1 MAQNEGFT
9 NHYGAVRMRIT
20 GSGSLI
26 MTLYSLDDVN
36 SVTLSPFT
44 MSATTNKELTRLSN
58 FNEQRAALEIK
69 TTEID
74 ETFLIN
80 KIVIFHKPVTSGEFP
95 G

>member
-1 MAQNEGFT
+1 MTNEGFS
-9 NHYGAVRMRIT
+9 NHYTAVRMRVT
-20 GSGSLI
+20 GSGSLV

-36 SVTLSPFT
+36 SLTLVPFTLS
-44 MSATTNKELTRLSN
+44 STTNKELTRLSN
-58 FNEQRAALEIK
+58 FNEQRASLEIK
-69 TTEID
+69 TTAID